1 MSLQAAMVAEVD
13 MGMGAASEEEEEE
26 EEGADTITVAHP
38 LLAALAGVVLDTR
51 KIPLRQTLP
60 GSKKWTLCFRARTPA
75 SISTPTR
82 TSRCAPHMCYVEPL
96 WCKHQLSPAM
106 RPAPVLNAFWLSA
119 VTII

>member
-26 EEGADTITVAHP
+26 GADTTTVAHL

-75 SISTPTR
+75 SILTPTR

-96 WCKHQLSPAM
+96 WCKHQVSPAM
-106 RPAPVLNAFWLSA
+106 RPAPVLNAFRLSA